1 MVRITAAAALAFV
14 ASSSA
19 TIWDAAD
26 SGSLAARADTPASSP
41 DDLQQLDTLI
51 DAVATLSDMLKKLK
65 QGTGGEKKEGGA

>member
-14 ASSSA
+14 AISSA